1 MIYSSV
7 RKKDENGDSD
17 KDPTIIPERLC
28 KGLWCRMGFTGH
40 LNGKM
45 IKTMFSKPYKF
56 MIHCVVHDLSHKK
69 GAYDETSD
77 YIMNIITCLVLN
89 RPYNVSQVIL
99 NYLVENVGAG
109 STNYI
114 MYPRFIMMMIDDL
127 VKDIQKDDDDVL
139 GLLNMTA
146 DTISRLAKG
155 PEPRVRRMIC
165 RINNPAYVAP
175 ENDSWRHE
183 NSNSE
188 NEDDKMNEMV
198 EKKLRYWFVKDGKRK
213 RTPKTSSVV
222 PIPKKPTPKIV
233 VKGPS
238 KESQS
243 SLIDEPVVNPTDLS
257 QLGIDLTKATF
268 ELYIKITEAATAKDQ
283 SASVQGE
290 CDKEKQTEDVVHEE
304 SDDADDESI
313 ETETELDMATL
324 GCGKAQLKKKPTKKK
339 KAFDYEDS
347 TYTPSVEETKKLRI
361 K

>member
-1 MIYSSV
+1 
-7 RKKDENGDSD
+7 
-17 KDPTIIPERLC
+17 
-28 KGLWCRMGFTGH
+28 MGFTGH

-109 STNYI
+109 STKYI

-183 NSNSE
+183 NRNSE

-213 RTPKTSSVV
+213 RTPKTSPVV

-233 VKGPS
+233 VKGIVKGGVIRRS
-238 KESQS
+238 
-243 SLIDEPVVNPTDLS
+243 
-257 QLGIDLTKATF
+257 
-268 ELYIKITEAATAKDQ
+268 
-283 SASVQGE
+283 
-290 CDKEKQTEDVVHEE
+290 
-304 SDDADDESI
+304 
-313 ETETELDMATL
+313 
-324 GCGKAQLKKKPTKKK
+324 
-339 KAFDYEDS
+339 
-347 TYTPSVEETKKLRI
+347 
-361 K
+361 